1 MTTTELIETVEGYS
15 CEVYA
20 IFGCNRKKIG
30 TAVPQVEFYET
41 KTSVSTVGINKIDY
55 KRIYSSIVVCP
66 DPEMSAEITQE
77 MVEKIR
83 SFDLTLKLRRLWDDV
98 IVPINV
104 FGINRAAI
112 SEDEWRFYIDD
123 PQTVRDLRVP

>member
-1 MTTTELIETVEGYS
+1 MKQ
-15 CEVYA
+15 
-20 IFGCNRKKIG
+20 R
-30 TAVPQVEFYET
+30 AV
-41 KTSVSTVGINKIDY
+41 
-55 KRIYSSIVVCP
+55 SIVVCP

-77 MVEKIR
+77 IVEKIR